1 MKALPFKKV
10 HGLIY
15 VGLFVMLVVPL
26 LLIVLARAAS
36 DCIYSFGCTSRLLM
50 FLAYQPLMFLA
61 GLSAIS
67 GFGLTISGFALAYV
81 AGKEGVSPDA

>member
-15 VGLFVMLVVPL
+15 VGLFVMFGVPL
-26 LLIVLARAAS
+26 LLIVLGRAAS
-36 DCIYSFGCTSRLLM
+36 DCIYSFGCTSGLLM

-67 GFGLTISGFALAYV
+67 GFGLTISGFALAY
-81 AGKEGVSPDA
+81 AASKEGKK